1 VRNNRF
7 FAKEQSNL
15 EGSAGSQRFHKV
27 QILFGLT
34 VLLFKGGPWS
44 VLMGST
50 GALIQL
56 SGLSGCITN
65 TGTGGACVEGNGL
78 DGAGWV
84 EISPNGNYVYVASFN
99 SSTITTFSRNVTTGV
114 LTQLTGTQGCVGESG
129 NGSTCAHG
137 VGLSGAVGLS
147 LSPDGKHLYAVS
159 RDNALAAFSR
169 NTTTGVLTQ
178 LPGTRG
184 CIADS
189 GSSDAPSC
197 AHASILGGPRSIN
210 VSNDGANVYVGARD
224 AGAVVI
230 FSRNAATG
238 ALTQLSGLAG
248 CVSQDGSGGLC
259 AQGPGLVGARGVTIS
274 NDNKNA
280 YIASEDINGN
290 SGVAVFSRNTVTGG
304 LTQLSAPA
312 GCFAVNGDGVTCT
325 AARGLLTA
333 IHPAMSS
340 DDKNLYVASRD
351 SNSLAIFSRNTTTGA
366 LTQLSGTD
374 GCIADSGGD
383 PTCAVGKGLNQVV
396 FVSGTQDGGN
406 MYAASQVSNAIAVF
420 SRNATTGALTQLSGT
435 DGCVSSDGTAGSCAI
450 GTALDGALSVNATP
464 DGKNVYA
471 SACTASFLLAF

>member
-1 VRNNRF
+1 MRQLVIRAVDSQRQPLNRMLP
-7 FAKEQSNL
+7 AKSTEQQILQGAKAML
-15 EGSAGSQRFHKV
+15 ERSAGSQRFYKI
-27 QILFGLT
+27 QILEGLS
-34 VLLFKGGPWS
+34 VLLFMGGHWS

-56 SGLSGCITN
+56 SGLSGCIGN
-65 TGTGGACVEGNGL
+65 TGTSGACVQGNGL

-84 EISPNGNYVYVASFN
+84 EISPDGNYVYVASFN
-99 SSTITTFSRNVTTGV
+99 SSTITTFWRNVTT
-114 LTQLTGTQGCVGESG
+114 
-129 NGSTCAHG
+129 
-137 VGLSGAVGLS
+137 
-147 LSPDGKHLYAVS
+147 DGKHLYAVS

-178 LPGTRG
+178 LPGMGG

-189 GSSDAPSC
+189 GSSDAPNC
-197 AHASILGGPRSIN
+197 AHASILGGPRSIK
-210 VSNDGANVYVGARD
+210 VSNDGATVYVAARD

-230 FSRNAATG
+230 FSRNATTG

-280 YIASEDINGN
+280 YVASEDINGN
-290 SGVAVFSRNTVTGG
+290 RGVAVFSRNTVTGA

-340 DDKNLYVASRD
+340 DDNNLYVASRD
-351 SNSLAIFSRNTTTGA
+351 SNSLAIFR
-366 LTQLSGTD
+366 
-374 GCIADSGGD
+374 
-383 PTCAVGKGLNQVV
+383 
-396 FVSGTQDGGN
+396 
-406 MYAASQVSNAIAVF
+406 
-420 SRNATTGALTQLSGT
+420 ATRRPAR
-435 DGCVSSDGTAGSCAI
+435 
-450 GTALDGALSVNATP
+450 
-464 DGKNVYA
+464 
-471 SACTASFLLAF
+471 